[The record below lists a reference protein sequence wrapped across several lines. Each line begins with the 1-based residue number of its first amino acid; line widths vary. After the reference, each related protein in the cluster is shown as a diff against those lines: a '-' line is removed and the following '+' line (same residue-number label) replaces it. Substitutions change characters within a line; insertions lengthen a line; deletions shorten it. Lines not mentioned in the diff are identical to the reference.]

1 MLPTEMPSVVLSDI
15 ALTLYKVLT
24 TLNAVGWLGV
34 MMRLTTE
41 SAWLLSCRRSAGAL
55 KTVMARFSRGMPR

>member
-1 MLPTEMPSVVLSDI
+1 MLPTEMPRTVLSDV

-24 TLNAVGWLGV
+24 TLIAVGWLGV

-41 SAWLLSCRRSAGAL
+41 SA
-55 KTVMARFSRGMPR
+55 